1 MGLLDK
7 LFKKKPIQEVKTE
20 PTMKTYNREFKVA
33 GVTFTNDD
41 NVARQD
47 ILKSI
52 KEKRKPFDK
61 KLDIMLKEYDF
72 EGNFAIGI
80 TVNGQTI
87 GNIPKDDLEFF
98 QKNGDRMLGVTNI
111 YVGGDDKLYYA
122 RIKVTVKNKVQ

>member
-80 TVNGQTI
+80 SVNGQTI

>member
-7 LFKKKPIQEVKTE
+7 LFKRKPVQKVKTE

-47 ILKSI
+47 ILKAI

-111 YVGGDDKLYYA
+111 YVGGDDGLYYA
-122 RIKVTVKNKVQ
+122 RIKINLKTKNQ